1 MARNP
6 KYSVEDRAA
15 KIKARTE
22 EAVAAFLRM
31 IETGEFPATVG
42 KLTMLSRASDAPSA
56 RWSAGNQ
63 ALMLAAGT
71 MDARGFRQWEEVGRR
86 VKKGARAFYIFAPR
100 TVKRTEIDEETGE
113 EVERY
118 VLVGFTA
125 TPVFRVEDTE
135 GEPLPAYDPPKLPPL
150 IEVAQAFGVSVTYAP
165 QAGAWGGYYVP
176 EREEIVLCTHAE
188 RVFFHELAHA
198 AHDRILRQQ
207 GSMLAGGQDARQE
220 IVAETAA
227 AALCHIYGYRG
238 YEVQSARYIEHYAGT
253 SGSPEKT
260 LRELMKYA
268 GEVKAVLELI
278 LETADQLM
286 PAGAAA

>member
-6 KYSVEDRAA
+6 RTSVDERAA
-15 KIKARTE
+15 KVKARTE

-31 IETGEFPATVG
+31 IETRRFPEVVG
-42 KLTMLSRASDAPSA
+42 KLTILSRASDAPSA
-56 RWSAGNQ
+56 KWSAGNQ
-63 ALMLAAGT
+63 ALMIAAGT

-86 VKKGARAFYIFAPR
+86 VKKGAKALYIFAPR
-100 TVKRTEIDEETGE
+100 TVKRVEIDETTGE
-113 EVERY
+113 EIERY
-118 VLVGFTA
+118 VLIGFTT

-135 GEPLPAYDPPKLPPL
+135 GAPLPAYDPPRLPPL
-150 IEVAQAFGVSVTYAP
+150 IEVARAFGVSVTYAP
-165 QAGAWGGYYVP
+165 QAGAWGGYYAP
-176 EREEIVLCTHAE
+176 GREEIVLCTHAE

-198 AHDRILRQQ
+198 AHYRLPENAATAASDT
-207 GSMLAGGQDARQE
+207 ARKE

-238 YEVQSARYIEHYAGT
+238 YEAQSARYVEHYAGT
-253 SGSPEKT
+253 SGNPEKT
-260 LRELMKYA
+260 LRELMRYV

-278 LETADQLM
+278 LTTADQLV

>member
-31 IETGEFPATVG
+31 IETGRFPEAVG

-56 RWSAGNQ
+56 RWSPGNQ
-63 ALMLAAGT
+63 ALMIAAGT

-86 VKKGARAFYIFAPR
+86 VKKGAKAFYIFAPR
-100 TVKRTEIDEETGE
+100 TITKTEVDEETGE
-113 EVERY
+113 EITRK
-118 VLVGFTA
+118 VLVGFTT

-135 GEPLPAYDPPKLPPL
+135 GAPLPAYDPPKLPPL
-150 IEVAQAFGVSVTYAP
+150 IDVARAFGVSVTYAP
-165 QAGAWGGYYVP
+165 PAGAWGGYYAP
-176 EREEIVLCTHAE
+176 DREEIVLCTHAE

-198 AHDRILRQQ
+198 AHYRLPENPATPASDK
-207 GSMLAGGQDARQE
+207 ARKE
-220 IVAETAA
+220 IVAEMAA
-227 AALCHIYGYRG
+227 AALCYIYGFRG
-238 YEVQSARYIEHYAGT
+238 YEVQSARYIEHFAGT

-260 LRELMKYA
+260 LRELMKYT

-278 LETADQLM
+278 LETAESIDRHED
-286 PAGAAA
+286 AA